1 MKPLDPKQNE
11 QTGLN
16 FSVNPQATPI
26 FYTENVSM
34 NVSEDGVV
42 IDFCQR
48 LGNTNQ
54 LQIVA
59 RVGMSKS
66 HAKKFLKVFGDLISM
81 SEGQLQTGKVARA

>member
-1 MKPLDPKQNE
+1 MILVDQKQDD
-11 QTGLN
+11 QKGLN
-16 FSVNPQATPI
+16 VNLNPQATPVL
-26 FYTENVSM
+26 YTENIFM
-34 NVSEDGVV
+34 NASEDGVV
-42 IDFCQR
+42 IDICQR

-66 HAKKFLKVFGDLISM
+66 HAKKFLKAFGDLINM

>member
-1 MKPLDPKQNE
+1 MDKKQDDQN
-11 QTGLN
+11 GLN
-16 FSVNPQATPI
+16 FNINPQATPVL
-26 FYTENVSM
+26 YTENVYM
-34 NVSEDGVV
+34 NMSEDGVV

-59 RVGMSKS
+59 RMGMSKS
-66 HAKKFLKVFGDLISM
+66 HAKKFLKIFGDLISM

>member
-1 MKPLDPKQNE
+1 MDQKQDD
-11 QTGLN
+11 QKGLN
-16 FSVNPQATPI
+16 VNLNPQATPVL
-26 FYTENVSM
+26 YTENIFM
-34 NVSEDGVV
+34 NASEDGVV
-42 IDFCQR
+42 IDICQR

-66 HAKKFLKVFGDLISM
+66 HAKKFLKAFGDLINM